1 MVSIQVAHKILHVSL
16 ATKMSYHPKRRE
28 WRNLMAHKVA
38 TKQPRDSQSITA
50 RRQGSSSSDR
60 GRVAGVLEV
69 RGVELIAEM
78 GKICRPRMTGIHLS
92 AILFAPLRGSVV
104 LHGLYMSI
112 YHCEGSSSAIA
123 FSVAVSKVLDS
134 CQSDLPDKSWIFASV
149 S

>member
-1 MVSIQVAHKILHVSL
+1 M
-16 ATKMSYHPKRRE
+16 
-28 WRNLMAHKVA
+28 
-38 TKQPRDSQSITA
+38 
-50 RRQGSSSSDR
+50 
-60 GRVAGVLEV
+60 
-69 RGVELIAEM
+69 ELIAEM

-104 LHGLYMSI
+104 LHGLYVSM
-112 YHCEGSSSAIA
+112 YHCEGSSSAID